1 MESLDSRIWGF
12 QQKSLISAGLTIK
25 PQEMVLNL
33 TLVKGNE
40 DGNLKVE
47 FGPCSMG
54 NKCRERCPGMMD
66 SRTPGVLSNWAG
78 FPQSPWLLCQ
88 HLFCQ
93 LLLLPHFLSLWES
106 HKAPSLSSPLLSLSL
121 ILQYLPL
128 LTWGQSHPCA
138 DNSPIHF
145 STPALLLILPSAV
158 VSLVSRLSM
167 ALLVS
172 RSHWPKLSSEIF
184 PANPSQPLMPACL
197 ALGFLICGASCPIPL
212 YTHPPLCRRCV
223 SAAEIS
229 GPDSIVFAGG
239 LGEDLR
245 RN

>member
-12 QQKSLISAGLTIK
+12 QQKSLISTGLTIK
-25 PQEMVLNL
+25 PQEMV
-33 TLVKGNE
+33 TLVKANE

-54 NKCRERCPGMMD
+54 NKCRERCPRMRD

-93 LLLLPHFLSLWES
+93 LLLLSHFPSLWES

-121 ILQYLPL
+121 ILQYLHL

-138 DNSPIHF
+138 DDSPIHF
-145 STPALLLILPSAV
+145 STPALSPAAHSPIWCGLSGVPPFDGSSDVKLTLAKTDRSV
-158 VSLVSRLSM
+158 VSCS
-167 ALLVS
+167 
-172 RSHWPKLSSEIF
+172 
-184 PANPSQPLMPACL
+184 PL
-197 ALGFLICGASCPIPL
+197 
-212 YTHPPLCRRCV
+212 
-223 SAAEIS
+223 
-229 GPDSIVFAGG
+229 
-239 LGEDLR
+239 
-245 RN
+245 